1 MMNEQGARIA
11 EMLEATRAVTL
22 RLFDT
27 AAREADLHESPG
39 GGFRPVIWHLAH
51 IGVFEAYWILQK
63 AKGDD
68 APDALYECIFDPI
81 ATPRENSK
89 NLPTRR
95 EMEAY
100 LARVRTA
107 TLRYLEAAALDD
119 SAARDE
125 SATLD
130 ESAAR
135 QSPPLLLRD
144 GYVFQLV
151 LEHERQHQ
159 ETLAYLLHM
168 LDPAKKRRAA
178 PHDSQDAAAGHT
190 RDTATGNSHD
200 APAPQVAAFASPAPQ
215 VAAFASPPAV
225 SHAPASPS
233 VVLPPAVSLS
243 AAPGGGV
250 SVVGDMVTIAAGEF
264 LLGAPWRMFVY
275 DNELPAHAVSLPA
288 FKIDRLPTTNGEFAH
303 FIAEGGYARREWW
316 DEEGWEWRGREN
328 WTCPLYWTPQRLDGD
343 DTAGRRWGV
352 RTMFAEGALQ
362 PEHPVAGVSWYE
374 AAAYARF
381 AGKRLPTEAEWEK
394 AASWDAGT
402 KRKRLYAWGDDAP
415 DDARGN
421 FDLRH
426 WGTTPVGS
434 FPAGASRDGCLDMT
448 GNVWEWTSDPFAGY
462 EGFTPYPYPEYSE
475 AWFDGDHRV
484 LKGGSWATH
493 PSILRTSFRNF
504 FRRHFRIGFAGIR
517 CASDA

>member
-1 MMNEQGARIA
+1 MIEEATRIA

-63 AKGDD
+63 VKGDD
-68 APDALYECIFDPI
+68 APDARYERIFDPI

-89 NLPTRR
+89 DLPTRR

-100 LARVRTA
+100 LSRVRSA
-107 TLRYLEAAALDD
+107 TLRYLAAA
-119 SAARDE
+119 RFDE
-125 SATLD
+125 RAP
-130 ESAAR
+130 
-135 QSPPLLLRD
+135 SPLLRD
-144 GYVFQLV
+144 GYVFHLV

-159 ETLAYLLHM
+159 ETLAYLLHL

-178 PHDSQDAAAGHT
+178 PHDARGAFAPV
-190 RDTATGNSHD
+190 
-200 APAPQVAAFASPAPQ
+200 APAAR
-215 VAAFASPPAV
+215 
-225 SHAPASPS
+225 
-233 VVLPPAVSLS
+233 
-243 AAPGGGV
+243 
-250 SVVGDMVTIAAGEF
+250 DMVTIEAGEF
-264 LLGAPWRMFVY
+264 SQGATWRTFVY
-275 DNELPAHAVSLPA
+275 DNELPAHTVSLPA
-288 FKIDRLPTTNGEFAH
+288 FKIDRLLTTNEEYAH
-303 FIAEGGYARREWW
+303 FIAEGGYRRREWW
-316 DEEGWEWRGREN
+316 DEEGWQWREREN
-328 WTCPLYWTPQRLDGD
+328 WTCPFYWTPQGLDGD
-343 DTAGRRWGV
+343 DDAAARRWNA
-352 RTMFAEGALQ
+352 RTMFAEGALE

-394 AASWDAGT
+394 AASWDAAT
-402 KRKRLYAWGDDAP
+402 ARKRLYAWGDDAP
-415 DDARGN
+415 DDTRGN

-426 WGTTPVGS
+426 WNTTPVGS
-434 FPAGASRDGCLDMT
+434 FPAGASRYGCLDMT
-448 GNVWEWTSDPFAGY
+448 GNVWEWTGDAFAGY
-462 EGFTPYPYPEYSE
+462 ANFTAYPYPEYSE
-475 AWFDGDHRV
+475 VWFDGDHRV

-504 FRRHFRIGFAGIR
+504 FRRQFRIAFAGIR